1 MSYGANCPL
10 NPPVQAL
17 RERYPDGP
25 APGSGP
31 TVVRAGAASAE
42 PAGGTARPRRDHDK
56 EKDMADTLLV
66 LATIGFFGLCV
77 AYVRG
82 CERVIGDD
90 PALGDPGDG
99 TGAPASEAETAVPR

>member
-1 MSYGANCPL
+1 
-10 NPPVQAL
+10 
-17 RERYPDGP
+17 
-25 APGSGP
+25 
-31 TVVRAGAASAE
+31 
-42 PAGGTARPRRDHDK
+42 
-56 EKDMADTLLV
+56 MADTLLV

-82 CERVIGDD
+82 CERVIGDA